1 MKKLLVFLFALVCAA
16 LVGIYLFIPAEIKF
30 SKFIILK
37 TQTPVAARF
46 LMDKEK
52 WMNWFPNDSTN
63 TLTAPGSTDIFKFK
77 NYNYSVE
84 SAMMNRAEVTISND
98 QKLIK
103 TFIGLLPIKE
113 DSVAIEWNGA
123 INAGLNPVSRIKSYY
138 EAKGI
143 QTNMGELVKALQTYL
158 EKKENVYGMSIS
170 QEKVVDT
177 ILISTKYISNTYPTT
192 REIYSLINDLRKYI
206 SEAGAEET
214 NPPMLNIANDNNS
227 YRTMVAIPINKIIPE
242 KGNYVFKR
250 MIPGKILVAQVKGG
264 EHTAMEALKQIDLY
278 ITDNNL
284 SSPAIPFESLIT
296 NRSQEPDTTKWV
308 TKIYYPIY

>member
-1 MKKLLVFLFALVCAA
+1 
-16 LVGIYLFIPAEIKF
+16 
-30 SKFIILK
+30 
-37 TQTPVAARF
+37 
-46 LMDKEK
+46 
-52 WMNWFPNDSTN
+52 
-63 TLTAPGSTDIFKFK
+63 
-77 NYNYSVE
+77 
-84 SAMMNRAEVTISND
+84 
-98 QKLIK
+98 
-103 TFIGLLPIKE
+103 
-113 DSVAIEWNGA
+113 
-123 INAGLNPVSRIKSYY
+123 
-138 EAKGI
+138 
-143 QTNMGELVKALQTYL
+143 MGEVVKALQTYL
-158 EKKENVYGMSIS
+158 EKKENVYGMNIS

-206 SEAGAEET
+206 SEAGAEGT

-227 YRTMVAIPINKIIPE
+227 YRTMVAIPINKIISE